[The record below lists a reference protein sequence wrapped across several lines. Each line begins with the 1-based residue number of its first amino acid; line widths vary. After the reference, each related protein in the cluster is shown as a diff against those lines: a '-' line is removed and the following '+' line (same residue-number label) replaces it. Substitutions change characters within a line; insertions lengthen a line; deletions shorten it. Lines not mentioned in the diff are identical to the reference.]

1 MVKVKMSNPTDFF
14 PDPPARPERFPED
27 YEDDLEE
34 DCVSCGKQFGE
45 HTTRDIVECALREV
59 RGGRSKT

>member
-1 MVKVKMSNPTDFF
+1 MTSSPQDFF
-14 PDPPARPERFPED
+14 PEPPARPERFPED

-34 DCVSCGKQFGE
+34 DCLSCGKQFGE